1 MKAKQKQSKSATQ
14 RSSKKEIK
22 KPQQK
27 TYGKWRRKCAPP
39 LYNHTTPPRTRHP
52 CNIAVSLSKRNE
64 CETATFLLLLLP
76 FHFPPFVPLIMS
88 KTSSSNCSHNNRRH
102 LPVPAQLAEDGESFL
117 QYDSDKK
124 PPPIVVVVGDG
135 RSRVRRV
142 VRTATRHV
150 TVVSLSTRHKETQT
164 HTSHHVTAVR

>member
-1 MKAKQKQSKSATQ
+1 MSSRCEHHHKS
-14 RSSKKEIK
+14 RR
-22 KPQQK
+22 QQ
-27 TYGKWRRKCAPP
+27 
-39 LYNHTTPPRTRHP
+39 
-52 CNIAVSLSKRNE
+52 
-64 CETATFLLLLLP
+64 
-76 FHFPPFVPLIMS
+76 
-88 KTSSSNCSHNNRRH
+88 
-102 LPVPAQLAEDGESFL
+102 LPVPAPSPSHSHSHSHSDLSGESFL
-117 QYDSDKK
+117 QYCTDGDKK

>member
-1 MKAKQKQSKSATQ
+1 MSRCDNHKS
-14 RSSKKEIK
+14 RR
-22 KPQQK
+22 QQ
-27 TYGKWRRKCAPP
+27 
-39 LYNHTTPPRTRHP
+39 
-52 CNIAVSLSKRNE
+52 
-64 CETATFLLLLLP
+64 
-76 FHFPPFVPLIMS
+76 
-88 KTSSSNCSHNNRRH
+88 
-102 LPVPAQLAEDGESFL
+102 LPVPAPLSSSHSNSSSSRSQGHHHHHQLHSSNSDLGGSESFL
-117 QYDSDKK
+117 QYCSDSEKR

>member
-1 MKAKQKQSKSATQ
+1 MRLLSSVSNATNATSLFQSLV
-14 RSSKKEIK
+14 
-22 KPQQK
+22 P
-27 TYGKWRRKCAPP
+27 AP
-39 LYNHTTPPRTRHP
+39 
-52 CNIAVSLSKRNE
+52 
-64 CETATFLLLLLP
+64 
-76 FHFPPFVPLIMS
+76 IMS
-88 KTSSSNCSHNNRRH
+88 KTSSSHKSSNNNRRH
-102 LPVPAQLAEDGESFL
+102 LPVPAPASLEDSGGESFL
-117 QYDSDKK
+117 QYDSEKK